1 MTDQRRMTLTGLRV
15 LVVEDEPII
24 AMMLEDCLGDLGCSV
39 AAVASRLN
47 DALKQAR
54 ALDLDAGVL
63 DVNLAGELSYPV
75 AEVLKERA
83 VPFVFATGYGTD
95 ATPVNLKGA
104 PVLSKPYRV
113 EQLAKILLKICH
125 R

>member
-39 AAVASRLN
+39 TAVASRLN

-54 ALDLDAGVL
+54 ALDLDVGVL

-75 AEVLKERA
+75 AEVLRERA

-95 ATPVNLKGA
+95 ATPASLKSA

-113 EQLAKILLKICH
+113 EQLAKILLEICH